1 MRAVESMTGHVFV
14 SYVREDAVKV
24 DGLCEILDAAG
35 IPVWRDTENLW
46 PGQDWR
52 MKIRSAIRSDALV
65 FLACFSRQSLKRA
78 KTYQNEEIALA
89 TDEIRLRRPDQS
101 WLIPVRFDDCQIP
114 EFRIGGGRVL
124 ADLQQAD
131 LFGSGERQNADR
143 LVEAIREIIEPDPA
157 SAASPAT
164 AGGAGAQAAASATG
178 QPGPSDHGK
187 YVVNIDR
194 AQGVQIGDSNTQHNS
209 F

>member
-1 MRAVESMTGHVFV
+1 MAGHVFV

-24 DGLCEILDAAG
+24 NGLCEILDAAG
-35 IPVWRDTENLW
+35 IPVWKDTANLW

-52 MKIRSAIRSDALV
+52 LKIRSAIRSDALV
-65 FLACFSRQSLKRA
+65 FLACFSQQSLKRA

-89 TDEIRLRRPDQS
+89 TDEMRLRRPDQS

-114 EFRIGGGRVL
+114 DFGIGGGRVL
-124 ADLQQAD
+124 TDLQQAD
-131 LFGSGERQNADR
+131 RFGSDERQNADR

-157 SAASPAT
+157 SPAAT
-164 AGGAGAQAAASATG
+164 GGAGVKTVASATRR
-178 QPGPSDHGK
+178 PGPSGQGR

-194 AQGVQIGDSNTQHNS
+194 AQGVQIGDGNTQHNS